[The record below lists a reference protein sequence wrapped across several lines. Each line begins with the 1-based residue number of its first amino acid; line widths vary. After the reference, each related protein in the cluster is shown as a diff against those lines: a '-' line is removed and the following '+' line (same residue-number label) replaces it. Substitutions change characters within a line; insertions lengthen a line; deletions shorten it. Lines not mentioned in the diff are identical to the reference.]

1 MHSQLLKDIFKYI
14 NEKKYQNH
22 DKHRLYMIKRNN
34 CYAKL
39 YIRFYHFRLTFNYY
53 CVIMR
58 TEVKASAF
66 LNDNNKFSFIMFLWR
81 FIMRVIADGCIKCGS
96 CASVCPVAAISEGET
111 KYEINDTCIDCGS
124 CESVCPVSV
133 ISAE

>member
-1 MHSQLLKDIFKYI
+1 
-14 NEKKYQNH
+14 
-22 DKHRLYMIKRNN
+22 
-34 CYAKL
+34 
-39 YIRFYHFRLTFNYY
+39 
-53 CVIMR
+53 MR

-66 LNDNNKFSFIMFLWR
+66 LNDNKCNIYILWR
-81 FIMRVIADGCIKCGS
+81 SIMRVIADGCIKCGS